1 MTRRALLTTLYC
13 TILIGFLPA
22 VYSDRSSSERSPAP
36 LDAAELLRDAP
47 LYPPLRDSDHYVDIN
62 NLAKRN
68 INEENNDKA
77 KSDLVPDF
85 NSDDLQ
91 PFFDTNEF
99 NDEDSI
105 ENTDVN
111 EVHGVDYDDPETSIE
126 DSSILVTPEESTFG
140 EFETNSNKIVEVPKL
155 YDENKY
161 EIDYTDKSKL
171 FENDYND
178 VTTAGMVQNRKLT
191 GDVNNSRNIFSDGTE
206 ELKES
211 NGFIVARG
219 SNVDELNKILMAEES
234 RVQDDNKNFAF
245 DESLRETIL
254 GSIPQK
260 VTEDEDIIDRQK
272 RSSGQEWEKPTKSR
286 RVKTGDTILNIRGAV
301 RDAIGDA
308 GAAPGMRAS
317 SRVDAFVIRPAP
329 AMRDEPRDQMR
340 EARRDRVS
348 ASPPQP
354 LKQER
359 ELLVEPH
366 AHARILCDLVNV
378 TNLRWYKD
386 NEQIN
391 LPSSP
396 GGGESAWREGD
407 AVEIPRASR
416 GHAARWRCSGRDRSG
431 RTVTGEPTRLLIYE
445 PVRSVYLAV
454 DGRRLDAGNTWV
466 PVRDKTVLEV
476 RCVAEGGVPPPE
488 LSWRLLALEPALDH
502 RPYLRIHHTN
512 YTIEGVSWSRVVVTA
527 ARELHN
533 ATLQCEARQRRP
545 DTPPAPAHDV
555 LTAKLEVHVTYPPS
569 FVISRWPGFG
579 ISLSAGGAAAL
590 RCDVDANPPARATW
604 MRDTDRP
611 SSSPTPLEVGA
622 EDGASLGSATL
633 RWARLRESH
642 AGWYRCRARWM
653 DTEYSS
659 IGYYLNVLPAVDEN
673 AQTTESDANDEEP
686 DHQKVEVP
694 LGGNVQLHCPKGS
707 VGCWWRRVVGNSS
720 ESWAPAGSHH
730 AHGVLGIKEAL
741 YEEGGEYRCV
751 GARAPDLK
759 RLKELKRVT
768 LKVTGGAT
776 ATAVNA
782 DPTPNGW
789 RLECGACGR
798 NLRVLWLRGGR
809 STPAILTP
817 DLAQHCW
824 KAVLLVPEPDEVWC
838 VAVSSNGGAVAV
850 FPRRSIQTSPS
861 PARHAV
867 RALHGNA
874 SHPTVIPVLYI
885 FALINGLL
893 SI

>member
-1 MTRRALLTTLYC
+1 MTRCALLTTLYC

-22 VYSDRSSSERSPAP
+22 VYSDRSSSERSPAS

-62 NLAKRN
+62 NLAKRK
-68 INEENNDKA
+68 INEEDNDKTI
-77 KSDLVPDF
+77 SDLVPDF
-85 NSDDLQ
+85 NNDDLQ

-111 EVHGVDYDDPETSIE
+111 EVHGVDYDDPETS
-126 DSSILVTPEESTFG
+126 SILVTPEESTFD
-140 EFETNSNKIVEVPKL
+140 EFKTNLNNKIVEVPKL

-161 EIDYTDKSKL
+161 AIDYTDKSKL
-171 FENDYND
+171 YQNDYND
-178 VTTAGMVQNRKLT
+178 VTTAGTVQHRKLT
-191 GDVNNSRNIFSDGTE
+191 SDVNNSRNIFPDDME
-206 ELKES
+206 QLKET

-219 SNVDELNKILMAEES
+219 YNVEEINRNLMAEEG
-234 RVQDDNKNFAF
+234 RAEDEHQNFGF
-245 DESLRETIL
+245 DESLRELIL
-254 GSIPQK
+254 GKIPQK
-260 VTEDEDIIDRQK
+260 VNEDEDAIDRQK

-329 AMRDEPRDQMR
+329 VMRDEPRDQMR

-359 ELLVEPH
+359 DLLVEAH
-366 AHARILCDLVNV
+366 AHARILCDLVNI

-416 GHAARWRCSGRDRSG
+416 GHAARWRCSGRDWSG

-476 RCVAEGGVPPPE
+476 RCVAEGGIPPPE

-512 YTIEGVSWSRVVVTA
+512 YTIEAVAWSRVVVTA

-545 DTPPAPAHDV
+545 DTPPVPAYDV
-555 LTAKLEVHVTYPPS
+555 LTAKLEIHVTYPPS

-611 SSSPTPLEVGA
+611 SSPPTPLEVGA
-622 EDGASLGSATL
+622 DDGASLGSATL
-633 RWARLRESH
+633 RWTRLRESH

-659 IGYYLNVLPAVDEN
+659 IGYYLNVLPAADEN
-673 AQTTESDANDEEP
+673 AQTAEPDANDEVP
-686 DHQKVEVP
+686 DHQNVEVP

-782 DPTPNGW
+782 EPTPNGW

-824 KAVLLVPEPDEVWC
+824 RAVLLVPEPDEVWC

-850 FPRRSIQTSPS
+850 FPRRSIQASPS

-867 RALHGNA
+867 RALHGDAN
-874 SHPTVIPVLYI
+874 HPTYTTVLYI
-885 FALINGLL
+885 FALIKGLL